1 MKKLNK
7 LISQVGL
14 TPPIPGL
21 LLLGTALLGVWHA
34 TFSYKWDS
42 GLALWAWGLA
52 ILYPLYARD
61 TAELSRWQNPQ
72 KCSQVVAWAL
82 LALSAILIFTGPK
95 LLILPVLL
103 AAGVFFFGN
112 LKLGIY
118 GAGAILVW
126 TIILPQAE
134 YLQHLISLPMRIMS
148 AGFSSEI
155 LNLFGYDSIAEQTG
169 VNIDGRMIAITAACS
184 GIEQLEAMLFICW
197 ILSFSMQ
204 FRPLFQLLHFFTL
217 LPILLLSNTVRLVIT
232 LIGIQTAGD
241 IFLSDTIHTSLGYG
255 MVLLSILLFVGIG
268 NLFPKKPI
276 QNKTV

>member
-1 MKKLNK
+1 MKKLNQ
-7 LISQVGL
+7 LFSRVGQ

-21 LLLGTALLGVWHA
+21 LLLGTALLGIWHA
-34 TFSYKWDS
+34 TFSYSWDS

-52 ILYPLYARD
+52 VLYPFYAQNAD
-61 TAELSRWQNPQ
+61 ELSRWQSPQ
-72 KCSQVVAWAL
+72 KRSQWVAWAL
-82 LALSAILIFTGPK
+82 LALSVILVVTGPK

-126 TIILPQAE
+126 TLILPQAE

-155 LNLFGYDSIAEQTG
+155 MSLIGYDSMAEQTG

-217 LPILLLSNTVRLVIT
+217 LPILLFSNTVRLVVT
-232 LIGIQTAGD
+232 LIGIQTVGD
-241 IFLSDTIHTSLGYG
+241 IFLSDTIHTTLGFG

-276 QNKTV
+276 QNKAV

>member
-1 MKKLNK
+1 MKKLSK

-21 LLLGTALLGVWHA
+21 ILLGTALLGVWHA

-52 ILYPLYARD
+52 VLYPFYARD
-61 TAELSRWQNPQ
+61 TAQLSQWQYPQ
-72 KCSQVVAWAL
+72 RSSRVVAWAL
-82 LALSAILIFTGPK
+82 LALSAILIVSGPK

-112 LKLGIY
+112 LKLGVY

-155 LNLFGYDSIAEQTG
+155 LNLFGYDSMAEQTG
-169 VNIDGRMIAITAACS
+169 VNINGRMIAITAACS

-217 LPILLLSNTVRLVIT
+217 LPILLLSNTIRLVIT
-232 LIGIQTAGD
+232 LIGLQTAGD
-241 IFLSDTIHTSLGYG
+241 VFLSDTIHTALGFG

>member
-21 LLLGTALLGVWHA
+21 LLLGTALLGIWHA

-52 ILYPLYARD
+52 VLYPFYARD
-61 TAELSRWQNPQ
+61 TAEPSRWQYPQ
-72 KCSQVVAWAL
+72 KCSRVVAWAL
-82 LALSAILIFTGPK
+82 LALSAVLLVTGPK

-126 TIILPQAE
+126 TVILPQAE

-155 LNLFGYDSIAEQTG
+155 LNLFGYDSMAEQTG
-169 VNIDGRMIAITAACS
+169 VNIDGKLIAVTAACS

-241 IFLSDTIHTSLGYG
+241 IFFSDTIHTALGFG

>member
-21 LLLGTALLGVWHA
+21 LLLGTALLGIWHA

-52 ILYPLYARD
+52 VLYPFYARD
-61 TAELSRWQNPQ
+61 TAEPSRWQYPQ
-72 KCSQVVAWAL
+72 KCSRVVAWAL
-82 LALSAILIFTGPK
+82 LALSAVLLVTGPK

-126 TIILPQAE
+126 TLILPQAE

-155 LNLFGYDSIAEQTG
+155 MSLIGYDSMAEQTG

-184 GIEQLEAMLFICW
+184 GIEQLEAMLICW
-197 ILSFSMQ
+197 IISFSMQ
-204 FRPLFQLLHFFTL
+204 FRPLASAPAFFHSSADSPF
-217 LPILLLSNTVRLVIT
+217 PIRSAWSHAHRHPDR
-232 LIGIQTAGD
+232 GD
-241 IFLSDTIHTSLGYG
+241 IFLQIRFIHLGFGWYCFDSA
-255 MVLLSILLFVGIG
+255 LCRNSTLSQ
-268 NLFPKKPI
+268 KPI
-276 QNKTV
+276 QNKAV

>member
-34 TFSYKWDS
+34 TYSYKWDS

-52 ILYPLYARD
+52 VLYPFYARD
-61 TAELSRWQNPQ
+61 TAELSRWQYPQ
-72 KCSQVVAWAL
+72 KCSRVVAWAL
-82 LALSAILIFTGPK
+82 LALGAVLLVTGPK

-155 LNLFGYDSIAEQTG
+155 LNLFGYDSMAEQTG

-217 LPILLLSNTVRLVIT
+217 LPILLFSNTIRLVIT

-241 IFLSDTIHTSLGYG
+241 IFLSDTIHTALGFG